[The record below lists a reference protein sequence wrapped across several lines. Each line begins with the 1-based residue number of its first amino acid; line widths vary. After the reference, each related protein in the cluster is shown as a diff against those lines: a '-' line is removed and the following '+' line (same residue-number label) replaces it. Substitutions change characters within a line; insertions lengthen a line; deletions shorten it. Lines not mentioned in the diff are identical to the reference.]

1 MGAETLGWGN
11 APNSGKEGRM
21 SYAHLTELRL
31 TAFKSFRDQVL
42 PIDPTTVLIGRNG
55 SGKSNALDAL
65 DVLARLANAQDI
77 KDALEPIRGG
87 AAGCAPHGTDTF
99 QLGCSVASHA
109 GAFAYDIEVRIRPQI
124 EILSEQIRKVDPADG
139 SRTELFGSDVS
150 DGVEGYRPPGSPQT
164 ERSHES
170 PRRTS
175 FIASLQFSGPASD
188 PGLLQDVDNPGVS
201 ELIAAACLVEALRS
215 VFHLEPIPSGMR
227 NYVPETDQE
236 LRRDAA
242 NVSAALAH
250 LSVEHPAQV
259 DRLRDLIGAVSD
271 LDVAQL
277 GFTRTDLGDVMLLV
291 GETVG
296 GRTDTTPAR
305 ELSDGLLRL
314 AAVGTALLSG
324 RDGLDLPATI
334 VDAPSTTL
342 VMEEIDNGLHPAQA
356 KRVLDLVR
364 HATAEQDSRI
374 LLTTHNPA
382 LLDAATGEINRSVI
396 VCYRDKETGRS
407 VLSRVT
413 DLPGYARAMTTGGI
427 GDAVTQGRLAG
438 PEERSKDDSVLR
450 GILGIDA

>member
-1 MGAETLGWGN
+1 
-11 APNSGKEGRM
+11 M

-31 TAFKSFRDQVL
+31 TAFKSFHDQVL
-42 PIDPTTVLIGRNG
+42 PIDPTTILIGRNG

-77 KDALEPIRGG
+77 KDALEPVRGG
-87 AAGCAPHGTDTF
+87 AAGCAPHGMDTF
-99 QLGCSVASHA
+99 RLGCTVASH
-109 GAFAYDIEVRIRPQI
+109 GGLYEYDVEVRVWPQI
-124 EILSEQIRKVDPADG
+124 EILNEQIVRRDPDG
-139 SRTELFGSDVS
+139 GSSSELFWSDVS
-150 DGVEGYRPPGSPQT
+150 DGVETYRLPDTAPQ
-164 ERSHES
+164 ERPVES

-175 FIASLQFSGPASD
+175 FIASVKFTRPPRRS
-188 PGLLQDVDNPGVS
+188 GLLRDVDNQTVS
-201 ELIAAACLVEALRS
+201 ELIAAGCLAEALRS
-215 VFHLEPIPSGMR
+215 VFHLEPIPARMR
-227 NYVPETDQE
+227 NYVAETDHE

-250 LSVEHPAQV
+250 LSVEHPVQV
-259 DRLRDLIGAVSD
+259 DRLRELIGAVSD
-271 LDVAQL
+271 LDVAHL

-291 GETVG
+291 AELIG
-296 GRTDTTPAR
+296 GATDTTPAR

-314 AAVGTALLSG
+314 AAVGTALLSE
-324 RDGLDLPATI
+324 RDELDLPAAI
-334 VDAPSTTL
+334 VDKPSTTL

-364 HATAEQDSRI
+364 QATAEQGSRI
-374 LLTTHNPA
+374 ILTTHNPA

-396 VCYRDKETGRS
+396 VCYRDKETGHS

-427 GDAVTQGRLAG
+427 GDAVTQGKLAG
-438 PEERSKDDSVLR
+438 PEERSTDDSVLR

>member
-1 MGAETLGWGN
+1 
-11 APNSGKEGRM
+11 M
-21 SYAHLTELRL
+21 SYAYLTELRL

-42 PIDPTTVLIGRNG
+42 PIDPTTILIGRNG
-55 SGKSNALDAL
+55 SGKSNVLDAL
-65 DVLARLANAQDI
+65 DVLARVAYAQDI
-77 KDALEPIRGG
+77 KDALEPVRGG
-87 AAGCAPHGTDTF
+87 AAGCAPHGTHSF
-99 QLGCSVASHA
+99 ALGCTVVSHA
-109 GAFAYDIEVRIRPQI
+109 GTFEYDVEVQVRHQI
-124 EILSEQIRKVDPADG
+124 EILNETMTQVVPEDG
-139 SRTELFGSDVS
+139 SRTSLVWSNIAQGTAAFRFPNTSDPASAHWAPQRAAFLSSVLNNRS
-150 DGVEGYRPPGSPQT
+150 GLVLEHLEGASSPNGVE
-164 ERSHES
+164 
-170 PRRTS
+170 
-175 FIASLQFSGPASD
+175 L
-188 PGLLQDVDNPGVS
+188 V
-201 ELIAAACLVEALRS
+201 AAACLAEALRS
-215 VFHLEPIPSGMR
+215 VFHLEPVPARMR
-227 NYVPETDQE
+227 TYVPETDYE

-250 LSVEHPAQV
+250 LSAEHP
-259 DRLRDLIGAVSD
+259 DDIGRLRNLIGAVSD
-271 LDVAQL
+271 LDVEGL
-277 GFTRTDLGDVMLLV
+277 EFTRTDLGDIMLLV
-291 GETVG
+291 AEAVG
-296 GRTDTTPAR
+296 GTAETTPAR

-324 RDGLDLPATI
+324 RDELDLPLSI
-334 VDAPSTTL
+334 VDQPSTTL

-364 HATAEQDSRI
+364 QATAEGGSRI
-374 LLTTHNPA
+374 ILTTHNPA

>member
-1 MGAETLGWGN
+1 
-11 APNSGKEGRM
+11 M

-42 PIDPTTVLIGRNG
+42 PIDPTTILIGRNG

-65 DVLARLANAQDI
+65 DVLARLANTRDI
-77 KDALEPIRGG
+77 KDALEPVRGG
-87 AAGCAPHGTDTF
+87 VTGCAPHGTDSF
-99 QLGCSVASHA
+99 QLGCTAVSQTGVF
-109 GAFAYDIEVRIRPQI
+109 GYDVTVRVRPQI
-124 EILSEQIRKVDPADG
+124 EIVSEQIVSFHPD
-139 SRTELFGSDVS
+139 STTELMWSGISG
-150 DGVEGYRPPGSPQT
+150 GVQGTSYSGGPREPRAQ
-164 ERSHES
+164 ES

-175 FIASLQFSGPASD
+175 YLATVDMLPSREIKAFLELSDGPGALVHFA
-188 PGLLQDVDNPGVS
+188 G
-201 ELIAAACLVEALRS
+201 AALAEALRS

-227 NYVPETDQE
+227 SYVPEAEHE

-242 NVSAALAH
+242 NVSAALAR
-250 LSVEHPAQV
+250 LSAAHPARV
-259 DRLRDLIGAVSD
+259 DRLRELIGAVSD
-271 LDVAQL
+271 LDVAHL
-277 GFTRTDLGDVMLLV
+277 GFTRTDLGDVMILV

-296 GRTDTTPAR
+296 GRTDSTPAR

-314 AAVGTALLSG
+314 AAVGTALLSE
-324 RDGLDLPATI
+324 RADLDLPARI
-334 VDAPSTTL
+334 VDEPSTTL

-356 KRVLDLVR
+356 KQVLDLVR
-364 HATAEQDSRI
+364 QATAEQGSRI
-374 LLTTHNPA
+374 ILTTHNPA

-396 VCYRDKETGRS
+396 VCYRDKETGHS

-438 PEERSKDDSVLR
+438 PEARSTDDSVLR

>member
-1 MGAETLGWGN
+1 MGAETLGWGSSSD
-11 APNSGKEGRM
+11 SGREGRM

-31 TAFKSFRDQVL
+31 TAFKSFHDQVL
-42 PIDPTTVLIGRNG
+42 PIDPTTILIGRNG

-87 AAGCAPHGTDTF
+87 AAGCAPHGTDSF
-99 QLGCSVASHA
+99 QLGCTVTSYAGVFQYDVA
-109 GAFAYDIEVRIRPQI
+109 VQVRPQI
-124 EILSEQIRKVDPADG
+124 EIKRERVLRVDVEDG
-139 SRTELFGSDVS
+139 PVELFWAETMDGEKRSRIRGASDVTRHPTGARRAAYVS
-150 DGVEGYRPPGSPQT
+150 AGTGGGLVDILVDDATDQGVAELVAGL
-164 ERSHES
+164 
-170 PRRTS
+170 
-175 FIASLQFSGPASD
+175 SLG
-188 PGLLQDVDNPGVS
+188 
-201 ELIAAACLVEALRS
+201 EALRS
-215 VFHLEPIPSGMR
+215 VFHLEPIAARMR
-227 NYVPETDQE
+227 AYVPETDQE

-250 LSVEHPAQV
+250 LSVEHSAQI

-271 LDVAQL
+271 LDVTHL

-324 RDGLDLPATI
+324 RDELDLPDTI
-334 VDAPSTTL
+334 VDVPSTTL

-364 HATAEQDSRI
+364 DATAEQGSRI

-396 VCYRDKETGRS
+396 VCYRSKETGRS
-407 VLSRVT
+407 ELRRVT

-438 PEERSKDDSVLR
+438 PEERSTDDSVLR